1 MKILNFSKILLF
13 PNYTICLIFQ
23 KMVTNPF
30 SPCWGKCIKIFL
42 IYAIVLL
49 LVPLQLQRL
58 SLWQA
63 IEPLAEV
70 VKFGTQIK
78 DSMNINHSKFGV
90 SDSNSLA
97 PPSAQICTHVYAFK
111 SQGLKTW
118 FLHFQTR
125 TRQFVELSLKLAWI
139 IFRPCWVNVINVDR
153 SNQSFIIQNLMPKY
167 IWGCSFAKLWHIDS
181 KPCVSLSPNTNPT
194 SSSVISNYDQIFIY
208 GF

>member
-1 MKILNFSKILLF
+1 MSDSDSFAQYDLIASYDVIFHHENFEFFENPTFSKLQFVNF
-13 PNYTICLIFQ
+13 P

-42 IYAIVLL
+42 IDAIVLL

-97 PPSAQICTHVYAFK
+97 PPSAQICTHVYAFR

-125 TRQFVELSLKLAWI
+125 IRQFVELSLKLAWI

-167 IWGCSFAKLWHIDS
+167 MRL
-181 KPCVSLSPNTNPT
+181 
-194 SSSVISNYDQIFIY
+194 
-208 GF
+208 